1 MSSRLAKFANKAAL
15 ALLTDIKMHLAGTDY
30 GSFLD
35 SSIEGSEVLTVAVIE
50 EKVREKLLR
59 EFNYIRNHS
68 VPPLS
73 TFLDYIT
80 SVAGLCRV
88 TSC

>member
-1 MSSRLAKFANKAAL
+1 
-15 ALLTDIKMHLAGTDY
+15 MHLAGTDY
-30 GSFLD
+30 GNFLD
-35 SSIEGSEVLTVAVIE
+35 SSVEQREVLTVALID
-50 EKVREKLLR
+50 EKIRERLLL

-80 SVAGLCRV
+80 SV
-88 TSC
+88 